1 MDEVYFMKKNIRY
14 LTVLLS
20 FITLLFFTIQC
31 DGSKE
36 KPDEKGGDAQ
46 KQVEFQQ
53 EAKAQSTTSLP
64 KKLLNLGLTDEQRA
78 KCEAA
83 YQEIFTPEILAQQ
96 EEVVQK
102 LKKMEKG
109 SDEYKK
115 IEKEISKKSKQHN
128 DQLNEKL
135 RGILTKEQQD
145 KYFGVK
151 VKRDSNASAKPV
163 KSKPAKVESES
174 PDDQYETIDTPFGK
188 IKKKIEK

>member
-1 MDEVYFMKKNIRY
+1 MKKKIRY
-14 LTVLLS
+14 LAVLLS
-20 FITLLFFTIQC
+20 FITLPFFTIQC

-36 KPDEKGGDAQ
+36 NPGEKEGDAQ

-53 EAKAQSTTSLP
+53 SAKAQSTTSLP
-64 KKLLNLGLTDEQRA
+64 KKLLNLGLTDDQRA

-96 EEVVQK
+96 DEVVQK
-102 LKKMEKG
+102 LKEMEKG

-115 IEKEISKKSKQHN
+115 MEKEISKKSKQHN
-128 DQLNEKL
+128 DKLNEKL

-151 VKRDSNASAKPV
+151 VKNDSTVSAKPV
-163 KSKPAKVESES
+163 TSKPAKVENES